1 MSDGNLFDDTNTR
14 SCFIYGEGMIV
25 WSGEIV
31 PFCTMVYGWWK
42 TGRMRTCLFNVRL
55 RGWFLRQDL
64 RVYRCVF
71 CRKVAILRVK
81 CNNVTGKRKSC
92 GRWKNNI
99 YFVIGH
105 SCDSLIIMCYVL

>member
-1 MSDGNLFDDTNTR
+1 MVISSTTQTLDRGSSMVRGWL
-14 SCFIYGEGMIV
+14 YGLV
-25 WSGEIV
+25 KSF

-42 TGRMRTCLFNVRL
+42 TGRMRTCLFNARL

-64 RVYRCVF
+64 RVYRCVL
-71 CRKVAILRVK
+71 CRKVAMLRVRW
-81 CNNVTGKRKSC
+81 NNVTGKGKSC